1 MQFFYLNSFL
11 SDEIFIDIGSNIGTH
26 SFFILKYLSP
36 FKVLSIDPQK
46 ICIYLQKKTLSSNK
60 DLNKEKIEFM
70 IANSN
75 KEYTTED
82 VAQNLIQIINK
93 YEKTKQGRGKE
104 MVEELMGACQSL
116 KNEPWFDNLSATFLL
131 KNLSEVAE
139 ADHKIEETEIQFLK
153 NISEIFGVDSPR
165 I

>member
-1 MQFFYLNSFL
+1 MENNTDWIQHY
-11 SDEIFIDIGSNIGTH
+11 G
-26 SFFILKYLSP
+26 FILVAFAHMTDWKL
-36 FKVLSIDPQK
+36 LD
-46 ICIYLQKKTLSSNK
+46 CELQVIQ
-60 DLNKEKIEFM
+60 EKMEFM

-93 YEKTKQGRGKE
+93 YEVAKQGGGKE
-104 MVEELMGACQSL
+104 MVAELMDACESL
-116 KNEPWFDNLSATFLL
+116 KNEPWFDDLSATFLL
-131 KNLSEVAE
+131 KNLSDVAE
-139 ADHKIEETEIQFLK
+139 VDHKVEETEIQFLK

>member
-1 MQFFYLNSFL
+1 MENNTNWIQHY
-11 SDEIFIDIGSNIGTH
+11 G
-26 SFFILKYLSP
+26 FILVAFAHMTDWKFL
-36 FKVLSIDPQK
+36 D
-46 ICIYLQKKTLSSNK
+46 CELQVIQ
-60 DLNKEKIEFM
+60 EKMEFI

-93 YEKTKQGRGKE
+93 YEEAKQGRGKE

-116 KNEPWFDNLSATFLL
+116 KNEPWFDDLSATFLL
-131 KNLSEVAE
+131 KNLSDVAE
-139 ADHKIEETEIQFLK
+139 ADHKVEETEIQLLK
-153 NISEIFGVDSPR
+153 NISEIFGVVSPR

>member
-1 MQFFYLNSFL
+1 MENNTDWIQHY
-11 SDEIFIDIGSNIGTH
+11 G
-26 SFFILKYLSP
+26 FILVAFAHMTDWKL
-36 FKVLSIDPQK
+36 LD
-46 ICIYLQKKTLSSNK
+46 CELQVIQ
-60 DLNKEKIEFM
+60 EKMEFI

-82 VAQNLIQIINK
+82 VAQNLVQIINK
-93 YEKTKQGRGKE
+93 YEEAKQGRGKE
-104 MVEELMGACQSL
+104 MVTELMDVCQSL
-116 KNEPWFDNLSATFLL
+116 KNEPWFDDLSATFLL

-139 ADHKIEETEIQFLK
+139 ADHKVEETEIQFLK

>member
-1 MQFFYLNSFL
+1 MENNTDWIQHY
-11 SDEIFIDIGSNIGTH
+11 G
-26 SFFILKYLSP
+26 FILVAFAHMTDWKL
-36 FKVLSIDPQK
+36 LD
-46 ICIYLQKKTLSSNK
+46 CELQVIQ
-60 DLNKEKIEFM
+60 EKMEFM

-104 MVEELMGACQSL
+104 MVAELMGACQSL
-116 KNEPWFDNLSATFLL
+116 KNEPWFDDLSATFLL
-131 KNLSEVAE
+131 KNLSDVAE
-139 ADHKIEETEIQFLK
+139 ADHKVEETEIQFLK
-153 NISEIFGVDSPR
+153 NISEIFGIDSPR

>member
-1 MQFFYLNSFL
+1 MENNTDWIQHY
-11 SDEIFIDIGSNIGTH
+11 G
-26 SFFILKYLSP
+26 FILVAFAHMTDWKL
-36 FKVLSIDPQK
+36 LD
-46 ICIYLQKKTLSSNK
+46 CELQVIQ
-60 DLNKEKIEFM
+60 EKMEFM

-93 YEKTKQGRGKE
+93 YEEAKQGRGKE
-104 MVEELMGACQSL
+104 MVAELVDACKSL
-116 KNEPWFDNLSATFLL
+116 KNEPWFDDLSATFLL

-139 ADHKIEETEIQFLK
+139 ADHKVEETEIQFLK
-153 NISEIFGVDSPR
+153 NISEIFGIDSPR

>member
-1 MQFFYLNSFL
+1 MENNTDWIQHY
-11 SDEIFIDIGSNIGTH
+11 G
-26 SFFILKYLSP
+26 FILVAFAHMTDWKL
-36 FKVLSIDPQK
+36 LD
-46 ICIYLQKKTLSSNK
+46 CELQVIQGKM
-60 DLNKEKIEFM
+60 EFI

-93 YEKTKQGRGKE
+93 YEEAKQGRGKE
-104 MVEELMGACQSL
+104 MVAELMGACQSL
-116 KNEPWFDNLSATFLL
+116 KNEPWFDDLSATFLL

-139 ADHKIEETEIQFLK
+139 ADHKVEETEIQFLK

>member
-1 MQFFYLNSFL
+1 MENNTDWIQHY
-11 SDEIFIDIGSNIGTH
+11 G
-26 SFFILKYLSP
+26 FILVAFAHMTDWKL
-36 FKVLSIDPQK
+36 LD
-46 ICIYLQKKTLSSNK
+46 CELQVIQ
-60 DLNKEKIEFM
+60 EKMEFM

-93 YEKTKQGRGKE
+93 YEEAKQGRGKE
-104 MVEELMGACQSL
+104 MVAELMDACQSL
-116 KNEPWFDNLSATFLL
+116 KNEPWFDDLSATFLL
-131 KNLSEVAE
+131 KNLSDVAE
-139 ADHKIEETEIQFLK
+139 ADHKVEETEIQFLK

>member
-1 MQFFYLNSFL
+1 MDNNTDWIQHY
-11 SDEIFIDIGSNIGTH
+11 G
-26 SFFILKYLSP
+26 FILVAFAHMTDWKL
-36 FKVLSIDPQK
+36 LD
-46 ICIYLQKKTLSSNK
+46 CELQVIQ
-60 DLNKEKIEFM
+60 EKMEFI

-93 YEKTKQGRGKE
+93 YEEVKQGRGKE
-104 MVEELMGACQSL
+104 MVAELMGACQSL
-116 KNEPWFDNLSATFLL
+116 KNEPWFDDLSATFLL

-139 ADHKIEETEIQFLK
+139 ADHKVEETEIQFLK

>member
-1 MQFFYLNSFL
+1 MDNNTDWIQHY
-11 SDEIFIDIGSNIGTH
+11 G
-26 SFFILKYLSP
+26 FILVAFAHMTDWKL
-36 FKVLSIDPQK
+36 LD
-46 ICIYLQKKTLSSNK
+46 CELQVIQ
-60 DLNKEKIEFM
+60 EKMEFM

-104 MVEELMGACQSL
+104 MVAELMGACQSL
-116 KNEPWFDNLSATFLL
+116 KNEPWFDDLSATFLL
-131 KNLSEVAE
+131 KNLSDIAE
-139 ADHKIEETEIQFLK
+139 ADHKVEETEIQFLK

>member
-1 MQFFYLNSFL
+1 MENNTDWIQHY
-11 SDEIFIDIGSNIGTH
+11 G
-26 SFFILKYLSP
+26 FILVAFAHMTDWKL
-36 FKVLSIDPQK
+36 LD
-46 ICIYLQKKTLSSNK
+46 CELQVIQ
-60 DLNKEKIEFM
+60 EKMEFI

-93 YEKTKQGRGKE
+93 YEEAKQGRGKE
-104 MVEELMGACQSL
+104 MVAELMDACQSL
-116 KNEPWFDNLSATFLL
+116 KNEPWFDDLSATFLL
-131 KNLSEVAE
+131 RNLSDVAE
-139 ADHKIEETEIQFLK
+139 ADHKVEETEIQFLK

>member
-1 MQFFYLNSFL
+1 MENNTNWIQHY
-11 SDEIFIDIGSNIGTH
+11 G
-26 SFFILKYLSP
+26 FILVAFAHMTDWKL
-36 FKVLSIDPQK
+36 LD
-46 ICIYLQKKTLSSNK
+46 CELQVIQ
-60 DLNKEKIEFM
+60 EKMEFM

-82 VAQNLIQIINK
+82 VAQHLIQIINK
-93 YEKTKQGRGKE
+93 YEEAKQGRGKE
-104 MVEELMGACQSL
+104 MVAELMGACQSL
-116 KNEPWFDNLSATFLL
+116 KNEPWFDDLSAAFLL

-139 ADHKIEETEIQFLK
+139 ADHKVEETEIQFLK

>member
-1 MQFFYLNSFL
+1 MENNTDWIQHY
-11 SDEIFIDIGSNIGTH
+11 G
-26 SFFILKYLSP
+26 FILVAFAHMTDWKL
-36 FKVLSIDPQK
+36 LD
-46 ICIYLQKKTLSSNK
+46 CELQVIQ
-60 DLNKEKIEFM
+60 EKMEFM

-93 YEKTKQGRGKE
+93 YEEAKQGRGKE
-104 MVEELMGACQSL
+104 MVAELMGACQSL
-116 KNEPWFDNLSATFLL
+116 KNEPWFDDLSATFLL

-139 ADHKIEETEIQFLK
+139 ADHKVEETEIQFLK
-153 NISEIFGVDSPR
+153 NISEIFGIDSPR

>member
-1 MQFFYLNSFL
+1 MENNTDWIQHY
-11 SDEIFIDIGSNIGTH
+11 G
-26 SFFILKYLSP
+26 FILVAFAHMTDWKL
-36 FKVLSIDPQK
+36 LD
-46 ICIYLQKKTLSSNK
+46 CELQVIQ
-60 DLNKEKIEFM
+60 EKMEFI

-104 MVEELMGACQSL
+104 MVAELMGACQSL
-116 KNEPWFDNLSATFLL
+116 KNEPWFDDLSATFLL
-131 KNLSEVAE
+131 KNLSDVAE
-139 ADHKIEETEIQFLK
+139 ADHKVEETEIQFLK
-153 NISEIFGVDSPR
+153 NISEIFGIDSPR

>member
-1 MQFFYLNSFL
+1 MEKNTAWIQHY
-11 SDEIFIDIGSNIGTH
+11 G
-26 SFFILKYLSP
+26 FILVAFAHMTDWKL
-36 FKVLSIDPQK
+36 LD
-46 ICIYLQKKTLSSNK
+46 CELQVIQ
-60 DLNKEKIEFM
+60 EKMEFM

-93 YEKTKQGRGKE
+93 YEEVKQGRGKE
-104 MVEELMGACQSL
+104 MVAELMDACQSL
-116 KNEPWFDNLSATFLL
+116 KNEPWFDDLSATFLL
-131 KNLSEVAE
+131 KNLSDVAE
-139 ADHKIEETEIQFLK
+139 ADHKVEETEIQFLK

>member
-1 MQFFYLNSFL
+1 MEKNTAWIQHY
-11 SDEIFIDIGSNIGTH
+11 G
-26 SFFILKYLSP
+26 FILVAFAHMTDWKL
-36 FKVLSIDPQK
+36 LD
-46 ICIYLQKKTLSSNK
+46 CELQVIQ
-60 DLNKEKIEFM
+60 EKMEFM

-75 KEYTTED
+75 KEYSIED

-93 YEKTKQGRGKE
+93 YEEVKQGRGKE

-116 KNEPWFDNLSATFLL
+116 KNEPWFDDLSATFLL
-131 KNLSEVAE
+131 KNMSEVAE
-139 ADHKIEETEIQFLK
+139 ADHKVEETEIQFLK